1 MPHDLILHHYAGSP
15 FAEKVRLMLGFKG
28 LAWRSVT
35 VPSVMPKPD
44 LVALTGGYR
53 RTPNLQ
59 IGADVYCDTALIA
72 RVLEGLQPTPT
83 LFPAS
88 APLAPLL
95 AQWAD
100 STLFW
105 TVIPFSMRPETVPYL
120 MAGQPPEALK
130 IFSADRAA
138 MTEGMRRIS
147 GRDAAAQLPLYLAQL
162 SAQLDVQVG
171 DGRKWLFGADA
182 SVADFSVAHCL
193 WFIRRTPLM
202 SVFDA
207 HPALKAWLE
216 RVLAIG
222 HGVHEAMDSAE
233 ALAVAAA
240 AQGHAPTTV
249 HAEPGLTHGMP
260 VTVSALDYAT
270 DPVQG
275 LLVGLSPTEVVLR
288 RTDERAG
295 TLHVHFPRAGFQVKE
310 QKTS

>member
-1 MPHDLILHHYAGSP
+1 MDDLILHHYAGSP

-72 RVLEGLQPTPT
+72 RVLERRQPVPS

-105 TVIPFSMRPETVPYL
+105 TVIPFTMRPETMAHVF
-120 MAGQPPEALK
+120 AGQPPEAIK
-130 IFSADRAA
+130 AFGADRAA
-138 MTEGMRRIS
+138 LTAGMRRITS
-147 GRDAAAQLPLYLAQL
+147 RDAIAQLPAYLASLQ
-162 SAQLDVQVG
+162 AQLA
-171 DGRKWLFGADA
+171 DGRRFLFGESACI
-182 SVADFSVAHCL
+182 ADFSAAHCL
-193 WFIRRTPLM
+193 WFIRRAPLTG
-202 SVFDA
+202 VFDP
-207 HPALKAWLE
+207 HPQLKAWLE
-216 RVLAIG
+216 RMLGIG
-222 HGVHEAMDSAE
+222 HGVHETLDSAD

-240 AQGHAPTTV
+240 ATSHEPCVV
-249 HAEPGLTHGMP
+249 HPEPGLQAGQA
-260 VTVSALDYAT
+260 VTVSAIDYGT
-270 DPVQG
+270 DPVSG
-275 LLVGLSPTEVVLR
+275 ALVGLSADEVVIR
-288 RTDERAG
+288 RHDARAG
-295 TLHVHFPRAGFQVKE
+295 TVHVHFPRIGFQIKE
-310 QKTS
+310 QQP